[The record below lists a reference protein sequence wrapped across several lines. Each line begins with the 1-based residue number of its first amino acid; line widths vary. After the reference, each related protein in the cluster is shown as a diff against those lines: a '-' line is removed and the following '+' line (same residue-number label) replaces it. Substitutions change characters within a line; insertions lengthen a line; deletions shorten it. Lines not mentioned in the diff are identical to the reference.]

1 MNSGLPGASGASS
14 AFGRA
19 FDLGSLKKP
28 TVELPPEAFGLIT
41 KQSNLVNEVLPIS
54 NASVVVLICWSPRSA
69 QSQELLKVI
78 AKLQSEDSTA
88 SWVFASLDVD
98 AEPEVAQALQV
109 KAVPFAL
116 ALIAEQLVP
125 LFESMPPLAQIESV
139 IAKVVTLAAEK
150 GVGQA
155 PATAAP
161 VEEKLEPEE
170 EAAMAALENEDYEGA
185 KAAYKAWLNRAPNS
199 NIAALGLAQVELL
212 ARVHGLQ
219 FTEVLARGAVE
230 KTDIALQIQ
239 CADIEIA
246 LGEYESSYNRLID
259 LVTVVDVD
267 SKKVVREHLV
277 SLFALIDPA
286 DPILL
291 DVRKRLANALF

>member
-1 MNSGLPGASGASS
+1 MNSGVPGASS

-28 TVELPPEAFGLIT
+28 TVELPAEAFGLVT

-69 QSQELLKVI
+69 QSQELLKVV
-78 AKLQSEDSTA
+78 AKLQSEDSTK

-98 AEPEVAQALQV
+98 TEPEVAQALQV

-125 LFESMPPLAQIESV
+125 LFEAMPPIAQIQSV
-139 IAKVVTLAAEK
+139 IEKVVTLAAEK

-155 PATAAP
+155 PAMDAST
-161 VEEKLEPEE
+161 EEKLEPEE

-185 KAAYKAWLNRAPNS
+185 SAAYKAWLNRAPNS

-212 ARVHGLQ
+212 SRVHGLE
-219 FTEVLARGAVE
+219 FGEVLARGAVE
-230 KTDIALQIQ
+230 KTDLALQMQ

-246 LGEYESSYNRLID
+246 LGEYEASYSRLIE
-259 LVTVVDVD
+259 LVKIVDVD

-277 SLFALIDPA
+277 GLFALIDPA
-286 DPILL
+286 DPILI
-291 DVRKRLANALF
+291 DARKRLASALF

>member
-1 MNSGLPGASGASS
+1 MNSGVPGASS

-28 TVELPPEAFGLIT
+28 TVELPAEAFGLVT

-69 QSQELLKVI
+69 QSQELLKVV
-78 AKLQSEDSTA
+78 AKLQSEDSTK

-98 AEPEVAQALQV
+98 TEPEVAQALQV

-125 LFESMPPLAQIESV
+125 LFEAMPPIAQIQSV
-139 IAKVVTLAAEK
+139 IEKVLTLAAEK

-155 PATAAP
+155 PAMDAST
-161 VEEKLEPEE
+161 EEKLEPEE

-185 KAAYKAWLNRAPNS
+185 RAAYKAWLNRAPNS

-212 ARVHGLQ
+212 SRVHGLE
-219 FTEVLARGAVE
+219 FGEVLARGAVE
-230 KTDIALQIQ
+230 KTDLALQMQ

-246 LGEYESSYNRLID
+246 LGEYEASYSRLIE
-259 LVTVVDVD
+259 LVKIVDVD

-277 SLFALIDPA
+277 GLFALIDPA
-286 DPILL
+286 DPILI
-291 DVRKRLANALF
+291 DARKRLASALF

>member
-1 MNSGLPGASGASS
+1 MNSGVPGASS

-28 TVELPPEAFGLIT
+28 TVELPAEAFGLVT

-69 QSQELLKVI
+69 QSQELLKVV
-78 AKLQSEDSTA
+78 AKLQSEDSTK

-98 AEPEVAQALQV
+98 TEPEVAQALQV

-125 LFESMPPLAQIESV
+125 LFEAMPPIAQIQSV
-139 IAKVVTLAAEK
+139 IEKVLTLAAEK

-155 PATAAP
+155 PAMDAST
-161 VEEKLEPEE
+161 EEKLEPEE

-185 KAAYKAWLNRAPNS
+185 SAAYKAWLNRAPNS

-212 ARVHGLQ
+212 SRVHGLE
-219 FTEVLARGAVE
+219 FGEVLARGAVE
-230 KTDIALQIQ
+230 KTDLALQMQ

-246 LGEYESSYNRLID
+246 LGEYEASYSRLIE
-259 LVTVVDVD
+259 LVKIVDVD

-277 SLFALIDPA
+277 GLFALIDPA
-286 DPILL
+286 DPILI
-291 DVRKRLANALF
+291 DARKRLASALF